1 MCVCVRC
8 VCVVCVV
15 FVCVLCVC
23 VSVCVCASKS
33 VSKTHDQ
40 QIMIRKEMRNLSVAN
55 LLEF

>member
-1 MCVCVRC
+1 MCVRC